1 MEDYLRRVNY
11 YETDKMGITHHSNYI
26 RYMEEA
32 RVHFLE
38 QLGYSYARQE
48 QEGLVSPVTGIDCQ
62 YKHSSSFNDLIRIRV
77 RVLDYN
83 GVKLTVG
90 YTMTKQ
96 DTGELLFTGT
106 SQHCY
111 IDGAGRPVI
120 LRKQSPALDALLR
133 REAEKNK
140 EETT

>member
-38 QLGYSYARQE
+38 QLGYGYARQE
-48 QEGLVSPVTGIDCQ
+48 REGVISPVIGLDCR
-62 YKHSSSFNDLIRIRV
+62 YKHSSSFDDLIRIRV
-77 RVLDYN
+77 RVLAYN

-90 YTMTKQ
+90 YTMTNEE
-96 DTGELLFTGT
+96 TGQLLFTGT

-111 IDGAGRPVI
+111 TDASGRPLI
-120 LRKQSPALDALLR
+120 LRKQNPALDRLLH

-140 EETT
+140 EESA

>member
-38 QLGYSYARQE
+38 QLGYGYARQE
-48 QEGLVSPVTGIDCQ
+48 REGVISPVIGLDCR
-62 YKHSSSFNDLIRIRV
+62 YKHSSSFDDLIRIRV
-77 RVLDYN
+77 RVLAYN

-90 YTMTKQ
+90 YT
-96 DTGELLFTGT
+96 
-106 SQHCY
+106 
-111 IDGAGRPVI
+111 
-120 LRKQSPALDALLR
+120 
-133 REAEKNK
+133 
-140 EETT
+140 

>member
-48 QEGLVSPVTGIDCQ
+48 REGLVSPVTGIDCQ

-96 DTGELLFTGT
+96 ETGELLFTGT
-106 SQHCY
+106 SRNCY

>member
-1 MEDYLRRVNY
+1 MKPYTHKVQY
-11 YETDKMGITHHSNYI
+11 YETDRMGITHHSNYI

-48 QEGLVSPVTGIDCQ
+48 REGLISPVTGIDCQ

-77 RVLDYN
+77 RVRDYN

-96 DTGELLFTGT
+96 DTGELLLTGT

-111 IDGAGRPVI
+111 IDGTGRPVI